1 MRNPFLLAP
10 LACLILSVSATDSRA
25 ADIRISIT
33 VGPPPLPLYDQPECP
48 SDGYL
53 WNPGYW
59 AWGGDGYYWVPG
71 TWVQP
76 PVIGLLWTPGYWGW
90 NGGTFEFHRGYWSRH
105 VGFYGGINYG
115 YGYGGRGF
123 DGGYWQGRHYSY
135 NRAITNVNPTRVRN
149 VYTRSVMVQND
160 RHTAYNGGRGGVI
173 AAPAPPEQTARRDQ
187 RVSPTRTQTLHEQS
201 ASRNQD
207 LRASVNRGK
216 PPVAATGRAAD
227 FSPRHSVPARAPGGH
242 VDEDALRARPNMP
255 PPSPQDPGRKVDR
268 TPERVAPRPG
278 PEPRADPRERP
289 VRERSER
296 DPRSQPAP
304 HPADRPR
311 PEPAPSPRHVEPRPN
326 HPELPR
332 LKPQSHPIPQP
343 RPRPGAPGKEDK
355 HR

>member
-1 MRNPFLLAP
+1 MHLPSLSAV
-10 LACLILSVSATDSRA
+10 LACLVLLAAPSTSRA
-25 ADIRISIT
+25 ADVRISIT

-48 SDGYL
+48 FDGYL

-76 PVIGLLWTPGYWGW
+76 PAIGLLWTPGYWGW
-90 NGGTFEFHRGYWSRH
+90 SGATFVFHRGYWGRQ

-135 NRAITNVNPTRVRN
+135 NRAITNINPTRIR
-149 VYTRSVMVQND
+149 TFHSRSVLVQND

-173 AAPAPPEQTARRDQ
+173 AAPTRREQAAGRGQ
-187 RVSPTRTQTLHEQS
+187 PQPPTRAQTLHRES
-201 ASRNQD
+201 ASRNLE

-242 VDEDALRARPNMP
+242 VDDDALRARPQIP
-255 PPSPQDPGRKVDR
+255 PPSPRDPGRRVDR
-268 TPERVAPRPG
+268 IPEKVAPRPV
-278 PEPRADPRERP
+278 PAPKTDPRERP
-289 VRERSER
+289 VRERSDR
-296 DPRSQPAP
+296 DPRALPAP
-304 HPADRPR
+304 HPSDRPR
-311 PEPAPSPRHVEPRPN
+311 PEPAPPPRKVEPRQIR
-326 HPELPR
+326 PELPKV
-332 LKPQSHPIPQP
+332 KPQPHPIPQP
-343 RPRPGAPGKEDK
+343 RPRPEVPGKEDR